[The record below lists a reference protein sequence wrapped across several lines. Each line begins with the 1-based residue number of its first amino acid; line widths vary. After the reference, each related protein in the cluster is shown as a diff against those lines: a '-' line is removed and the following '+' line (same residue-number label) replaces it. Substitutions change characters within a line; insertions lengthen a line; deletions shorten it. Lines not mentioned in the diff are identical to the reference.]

1 MVLALSVRT
10 SHIKPIAVA
19 LLAGKLKDFAL
30 LPNDILFVPLSGSK
44 QALVRAT
51 EAAIGLGMRLV
62 QYRR

>member
-1 MVLALSVRT
+1 M
-10 SHIKPIAVA
+10 A
-19 LLAGKLKDFAL
+19 LLARKIKDFAL